1 MNVTRNT
8 GTGSEITSTP
18 GATKTPPPPPGPPE
32 TQLAKGRSRRVRQGH
47 RRLLTRRDRFTLW
60 LMAGVPTVLH
70 IALVWVTALASV
82 GLAFTTW
89 DGIGFDS
96 IKWVGLDNFRE
107 LFTSNPQ
114 FWPAV
119 QHNVIWLAVLILIP
133 MPLGMFLAVQL
144 DKKIRFSR
152 VYQTAFFLPVV
163 MSFAVIGFVW
173 QLVYNPDTGLIN
185 SLIGANKPG
194 HYIDW
199 IGDPDLNL
207 WAVLVA
213 ASWRHTGYLMILYLA
228 GLKGVDPALREA
240 SALDGA
246 NEWQTFKNVVFP
258 TLRPTNTIVLVVTI
272 IEALRAFDLVFV
284 FNKGAEGTE
293 LLSILVTN
301 NIIGESSRIG
311 YGSAIAVVLLLI
323 SLAVIIPYLVATF
336 RKERRS

>member
-1 MNVTRNT
+1 MTT
-8 GTGSEITSTP
+8 D
-18 GATKTPPPPPGPPE
+18 TPPKSQEAAAVPPPGRASE
-32 TQLAKGRSRRVRQGH
+32 KKRIQQGH
-47 RRLLTRRDRFTLW
+47 KRLLTRRDRITLAF
-60 LMAGVPTVLH
+60 MAGVPTLLHVL
-70 IALVWVTALASV
+70 LVWVTALASIL
-82 GLAFTTW
+82 LAFTSW

-96 IKWVGLDNFRE
+96 IKWVGLDNFKQ
-107 LFTSNPQ
+107 LFTDNPQ

-119 QHNVIWLAVLILIP
+119 EHNIIWFVVLILIP
-133 MPLGMFLAVQL
+133 TPFGLFLAVQL

-163 MSFAVIGFVW
+163 ISLACIGFVW
-173 QLVYNPDTGLIN
+173 QLIYNPDTGLIN

-199 IGDPDLNL
+199 IGDPNLNL

-213 ASWRHTGYLMILYLA
+213 ASWRHTGYMMILYLA
-228 GLKGVDPALREA
+228 GLKSVDPSLREA

-246 NEWQTFKNVVFP
+246 NEWQTFKNVIFP

-272 IEALRAFDLVFV
+272 IESLRAFDLVFV
-284 FNKGAEGTE
+284 FNKGAQGTE

-311 YGSAIAVVLLLI
+311 YGSAIAVVLLFI
-323 SLAVIIPYLVATF
+323 SLIVIIPYLIATF
-336 RKERRS
+336 RKERSA

>member
-1 MNVTRNT
+1 MTATPAKAPEPATRR
-8 GTGSEITSTP
+8 
-18 GATKTPPPPPGPPE
+18 APGPAP
-32 TQLAKGRSRRVRQGH
+32 TPAPAKAPHGH
-47 RRLLTRRDRFTLW
+47 RRLLTRRDRLTLG
-60 LMAGVPTVLH
+60 LMAGVPTILH
-70 IALVWVTALASV
+70 VALVWLTALASIA
-82 GLAFTTW
+82 LAFTTW

-96 IKWVGLDNFRE
+96 ITWVGLQNFRE

-119 QHNVIWLAVLILIP
+119 EHNVIWFVVLILLP
-133 MPLGMFLAVQL
+133 TPFGLFLAVQL

-163 MSFAVIGFVW
+163 MSLAVIGFVW
-173 QLVYNPDTGLIN
+173 QLIYNPDTGLIN
-185 SLIGANKPG
+185 SVIGANKPG

-207 WAVLVA
+207 WAVLIA
-213 ASWRHTGYLMILYLA
+213 ASWRHTGYMMILYLA
-228 GLKGVDPALREA
+228 GLKSVDPALREA

-258 TLRPTNTIVLVVTI
+258 TLRPTNTVVLVVTI

-284 FNKGAEGTE
+284 FNKGAQGTE

-311 YGSAIAVVLLLI
+311 YGSAIAVVLLVI
-323 SLAVIIPYLVATF
+323 SLAVIIPYLIATF
-336 RKERRS
+336 RKERRA

>member
-1 MNVTRNT
+1 MTAT
-8 GTGSEITSTP
+8 PAKAPEPATPPAPGPGPTSP
-18 GATKTPPPPPGPPE
+18 SAKTP
-32 TQLAKGRSRRVRQGH
+32 QGH
-47 RRLLTRRDRFTLW
+47 RRLLTRRDRITLG
-60 LMAGVPTVLH
+60 LMAGVPTILH
-70 IALVWVTALASV
+70 VALVWLTALASIA
-82 GLAFTTW
+82 LAFTTW

-96 IKWVGLDNFRE
+96 IKWVGLQNFRE

-119 QHNVIWLAVLILIP
+119 EHNVIWFVVLILLP
-133 MPLGMFLAVQL
+133 TPFGLFLAVQL

-163 MSFAVIGFVW
+163 MSLAVIGFVW
-173 QLVYNPDTGLIN
+173 QLIYNPDTGLIN
-185 SLIGANKPG
+185 SIIGANKPG

-207 WAVLVA
+207 WAVLIA
-213 ASWRHTGYLMILYLA
+213 ASWRHAGYMMILYLA
-228 GLKGVDPALREA
+228 GLKSVDPALREA

-246 NEWQTFKNVVFP
+246 SEWQTFKNVIFP
-258 TLRPTNTIVLVVTI
+258 TLRPTNTVVLVVTI

-284 FNKGAEGTE
+284 FNKGAQGTE

-311 YGSAIAVVLLLI
+311 YGSAIAVVLLVI
-323 SLAVIIPYLVATF
+323 SLAVIIPYLIATF
-336 RKERRS
+336 RKERRA

>member
-1 MNVTRNT
+1 MTTDTPTTRP
-8 GTGSEITSTP
+8 EA
-18 GATKTPPPPPGPPE
+18 ATVPPPGAASASPR
-32 TQLAKGRSRRVRQGH
+32 AGQGH
-47 RRLLTRRDRFTLW
+47 RRLLTRRDRFTLA

-70 IALVWVTALASV
+70 VALVWVTAIASIL
-82 GLAFTTW
+82 LAFTTW

-96 IKWVGLDNFRE
+96 IKWVGLDNFRQ
-107 LFTSNPQ
+107 LFADNPQ

-119 QHNVIWLAVLILIP
+119 QHNVIWFVVLILVP
-133 MPLGMFLAVQL
+133 TPFGLLLAVQL
-144 DKKIRFSR
+144 DKRIRFSR

-163 MSFAVIGFVW
+163 ISMACIGFVW

-185 SLIGANKPG
+185 SIIGANRPG

-207 WAVLVA
+207 WAVLIA
-213 ASWRHTGYLMILYLA
+213 ASWRHTGYMMILYLA
-228 GLKGVDPALREA
+228 GLKSVDPSLREA

-246 NEWQTFKNVVFP
+246 NEWQTFRSIIFP
-258 TLRPTNTIVLVVTI
+258 TLRPTNTVVLVVTI

-284 FNKGAEGTE
+284 FNKGAQGTE

-311 YGSAIAVVLLLI
+311 YGSAIAVVLLVI
-323 SLAVIIPYLVATF
+323 SLAVIIPYLIATF
-336 RKERRS
+336 RKERRA

>member
-1 MNVTRNT
+1 MTT
-8 GTGSEITSTP
+8 HT
-18 GATKTPPPPPGPPE
+18 TKENPEAAAVPPPGAAPA
-32 TQLAKGRSRRVRQGH
+32 AKTEHVPHGH
-47 RRLLTRRDRFTLW
+47 RRLLTRRDRFTLG
-60 LMAGVPTVLH
+60 LMAGLPTILH
-70 IALVWVTALASV
+70 IALVWVTALASIA
-82 GLAFTTW
+82 LAFTTW
-89 DGIGFDS
+89 DGIGFDA
-96 IKWVGLDNFRE
+96 ITWVGLENFKE
-107 LFTSNPQ
+107 LFTNNPQ

-119 QHNVIWLAVLILIP
+119 EHNVIWFVVLIVIP
-133 MPLGMFLAVQL
+133 TPLGLFLAVQL
-144 DKKIRFSR
+144 DKRIRFSR

-163 MSFAVIGFVW
+163 LSMAVIGFVW
-173 QLVYNPDTGLIN
+173 QLIYNPDTGLIN
-185 SLIGANKPG
+185 SIIGANEPG
-194 HYIDW
+194 KYIDW

-207 WAVLVA
+207 WAILIA
-213 ASWRHTGYLMILYLA
+213 ASWRHTGYMMILYLA

-258 TLRPTNTIVLVVTI
+258 TLRPTNTVVLVVTI

-323 SLAVIIPYLVATF
+323 SLVVIIPYLVATF
-336 RKERRS
+336 RKERRA

>member
-1 MNVTRNT
+1 M
-8 GTGSEITSTP
+8 STFDSIPVVP
-18 GATKTPPPPPGPPE
+18 GAADTPPPGGTGTPSSP
-32 TQLAKGRSRRVRQGH
+32 QSRKPASGH
-47 RRLLTRRDRFTLW
+47 RRLLTRRDRVALGF
-60 LMAGVPTVLH
+60 MAGLPTFLH
-70 IALVWVTALASV
+70 IALVWVTAFASI

-96 IKWVGLDNFRE
+96 IKWVGLQNFRD
-107 LFTSNPQ
+107 LFADNPQ

-119 QHNVIWLAVLILIP
+119 QHNVIWFVVLIAIP
-133 MPLGMFLAVQL
+133 TPLGLFLAVQL
-144 DKKIRFSR
+144 DKNIRFSR

-163 MSFAVIGFVW
+163 VSMAVIGFVW

-207 WAVLVA
+207 WAILVA
-213 ASWRHTGYLMILYLA
+213 ASWRHTGYMMILYLA
-228 GLKGVDPALREA
+228 GLKGVDPSLREA
-240 SALDGA
+240 SSLDGA
-246 NEWQTFKNVVFP
+246 NEWQTFKNVIFP

-272 IEALRAFDLVFV
+272 IESLRAFDLVYV
-284 FNKGAEGTE
+284 FNKGAQGTE

-311 YGSAIAVVLLLI
+311 YGSAIAVVLLVI
-323 SLAVIIPYLVATF
+323 SLVVIIPYLISTF
-336 RKERRS
+336 RKERRA